1 MPYKITYRYTN
12 RPSHMSVFDSTDTNT
27 VADQLQDIFEE
38 AVSAGDII
46 DQRRTVVSES
56 EKQDVI
62 IWRDQAT
69 REEYANRMIAVI
81 GGNPFED
88 TSLWSKVTS
97 HTVEIISEETITD
110 DEV

>member
-12 RPSHMSVFDSTDTNT
+12 RPAHMGIFEVDDP
-27 VADQLQDIFEE
+27 VAVQLRDIFEE

-88 TSLWSKVTS
+88 PSLWSKVTN

>member
-12 RPSHMSVFDSTDTNT
+12 RPSHMSVFDSSDTDT
-27 VADQLQDIFEE
+27 VAGQLQDIFEE
-38 AVSAGDII
+38 AVAAGDII
-46 DQRRTVVSES
+46 DQRRTVISEE

-69 REEYANRMIAVI
+69 REEYGQRMVAVI

-88 TSLWSKVTS
+88 TSLWSKVTN
-97 HTVEIISEETITD
+97 HTVEILSEETIS
-110 DEV
+110 DEDV

>member
-1 MPYKITYRYTN
+1 
-12 RPSHMSVFDSTDTNT
+12 MSVFDSSDTDT

-38 AVSAGDII
+38 AVVAGDII

-56 EKQDVI
+56 EKRDVI
-62 IWRDQAT
+62 IWRDSAT
-69 REEYANRMIAVI
+69 RDEYRNRMIAVI

-88 TSLWSKVTS
+88 PSLWSKVTQ
-97 HTVEIISEETITD
+97 HTVEILSEETITD